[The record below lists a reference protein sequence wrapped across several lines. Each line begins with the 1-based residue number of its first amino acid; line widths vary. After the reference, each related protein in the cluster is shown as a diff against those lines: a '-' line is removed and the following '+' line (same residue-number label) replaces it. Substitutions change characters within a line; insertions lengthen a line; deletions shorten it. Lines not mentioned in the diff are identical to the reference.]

1 MSNAGCPSGRFLPL
15 ERRSDGEVPDPR
27 GFPGILGK
35 AVTILQADRPDRQID
50 AYAEPHRDLGGL
62 ETKAIVD
69 GREVAGIDEPHA
81 LHGTEQGVN
90 VFRIRDPVSLT
101 TEWIVAPRARPKFV
115 ETEGSD

>member
-50 AYAEPHRDLGGL
+50 AYAEPH
-62 ETKAIVD
+62 AISGD
-69 GREVAGIDEPHA
+69 SKLKP
-81 LHGTEQGVN
+81 
-90 VFRIRDPVSLT
+90 SLT
-101 TEWIVAPRARPKFV
+101 AERWPASTNPTPFMGPNKA
-115 ETEGSD
+115 